1 MKRADYARVT
11 PEVVEELISLV
22 GRGNVAT
29 QRDKREAYSY
39 DEVERHFWHKHYC
52 AEVVLFPES
61 TEQVAALMR
70 YANAHHIPVTPR
82 GAGTG
87 LSGGAVPAHGGMVLS
102 FEKMNRILEID
113 TENCT
118 ATAEPGVIT
127 GEISRAAAKEGLF
140 YAGDPCSGDVSYIGG
155 NVAENAGGNKVLKYG
170 TTGANLLGL
179 EVVLPDGSI
188 TWFGGKRRKDVTGL
202 DFLHLMAGSEGTL
215 GVITKVI
222 VKLLP
227 KPAHT
232 VDLLVPFPTPR
243 KAMAFVPRMMTEA
256 RIIPSSL
263 EFMERSALKIAERFL
278 GQSLPYGEAGGHLI
292 IQLEG
297 NDPEALADQYEQVG
311 DLCIEEGALEVFV
324 ADNRNTRERLWKAR
338 KCIAEA
344 VMAFYSHY
352 TKEDIAVPPGAIP
365 DLLEEAQRVAEKYR
379 LESITFGHAGDG
391 NLHINLLVPPENT
404 AWEDTIE
411 KARLE
416 LYRGA
421 RKMGGTLSGEHGIGL
436 KRRGYLKHF
445 LDPSQIELIRRV
457 KRAFDPNLILNPG
470 KIIEDLPEKLQER
483 ESAELAATEQTQG
496 GTSFP

>member
-1 MKRADYARVT
+1 MKPGKYAIIT
-11 PEVVEELISLV
+11 PAVLEELVSLV
-22 GRGNVAT
+22 GKENVAT
-29 QRDKREAYSY
+29 QREKREAYSY
-39 DEVERHFWHKHYC
+39 DEVERHFWHEDYC

-61 TEQVAALMR
+61 TDQVASVMR
-70 YANAHHIPVTPR
+70 YANAHGIPVTPR

-87 LSGGAVPAHGGMVLS
+87 LSGGAVPAYGGMVLS
-102 FEKMNRILEID
+102 LEKMNRILEID
-113 TENCT
+113 TENFT

-127 GEISRAAAKEGLF
+127 AEINRAAAKEGLF

-179 EVVLPDGSI
+179 EVVLPDGSV

-215 GVITKVI
+215 GIVTKVI

-227 KPAHT
+227 KPAYT

-243 KAMAFVPRMMTEA
+243 KAMAFVPCIMTEA

-278 GQSLPYGEAGGHLI
+278 GSSLPYGEAGGHLI

-297 NDPEALADQYEQVG
+297 NDPQALADQYEQVG
-311 DLCIEEGALEVFV
+311 DLCIEQGALEVFV

-338 KCIAEA
+338 KCISEA
-344 VMAFYSHY
+344 VIAFYSHY
-352 TKEDIAVPPGAIP
+352 TKEDIAVPPKAIP
-365 DLLEEAQRVAEKYR
+365 DLLEEVHRLTEAYS
-379 LESITFGHAGDG
+379 LESVTFGHAGDG
-391 NLHINLLVPPENT
+391 NLHINLLVPPENSD
-404 AWEDTIE
+404 WEETIE

-416 LYRGA
+416 LYQTTRLL
-421 RKMGGTLSGEHGIGL
+421 GGTLSGEHGIGL

-457 KRAFDPNLILNPG
+457 KKAFDPNLILNPG
-470 KIIEDLPEKLQER
+470 KIIEDLPG
-483 ESAELAATEQTQG
+483 ESAELAAIEQG
-496 GTSFP
+496 GTSSR